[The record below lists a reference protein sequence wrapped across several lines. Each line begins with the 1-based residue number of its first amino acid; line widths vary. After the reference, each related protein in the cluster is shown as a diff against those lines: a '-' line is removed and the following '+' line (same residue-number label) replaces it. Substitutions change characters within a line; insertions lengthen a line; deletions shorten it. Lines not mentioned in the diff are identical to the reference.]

1 MRQQATGRTAHGA
14 APWSGGRRGRRGGF
28 VNVRALEWAAR
39 QNISHAVAR
48 VLLIELALLAGDD
61 FSCVISLQALASR
74 TSRDRNTVR
83 KWVHLL
89 VSSGLVDCEDR
100 FADDGTRLASR
111 YVLNHPD
118 AGEVTSSP
126 AGQPFSPPL
135 PGRPEGDSADSVRG
149 ISPSR
154 KHRESKA
161 DSPTA
166 RTGKGTRH
174 YLPRPRPTMPGD
186 DPVLPLDLGD
196 TPPGRTTTGIRS
208 GTG

>member
-1 MRQQATGRTAHGA
+1 MTQHRGAGAGA
-14 APWSGGRRGRRGGF
+14 AGGVVL

-61 FSCVISLQALASR
+61 FACVTSLQALAVR

-83 KWVHLL
+83 RWIHLL
-89 VSSGLVDCEDR
+89 VSSGLVACDER

-118 AGEVTSSP
+118 ATAGARSS
-126 AGQPFSPPL
+126 ATQTFSPSL
-135 PGRPEGDSADSVRG
+135 PEKLEGDPADSVRV
-149 ISPSR
+149 IPQPHE
-154 KHRESKA
+154 HRESKA
-161 DSPTA
+161 DSPTE
-166 RTGKGTRH
+166 RTGKETRH

-196 TPPGRTTTGIRS
+196 TSPGQDSTGIRS
-208 GTG
+208 GTE

>member
-1 MRQQATGRTAHGA
+1 
-14 APWSGGRRGRRGGF
+14 

-61 FSCVISLQALASR
+61 FSCVISLQTLAAR

-83 KWVHLL
+83 KWIHLL
-89 VSSGLVDCEDR
+89 VSSGLVSCEDR

-118 AGEVTSSP
+118 AREGAASF
-126 AGQPFSPPL
+126 AGQPFSPSL
-135 PGRPEGDSADSVRG
+135 PQKPEGDPADSVRV
-149 ISPSR
+149 IPQPR
-154 KHRESKA
+154 DHRASKP
-161 DSPTA
+161 DSPTH
-166 RTGKGTRH
+166 RTGRGQH
-174 YLPRPRPTMPGD
+174 HHLPRPRPTMPGD

-196 TPPGRTTTGIRS
+196 TPSGQDNPGIRS

>member
-1 MRQQATGRTAHGA
+1 M
-14 APWSGGRRGRRGGF
+14 
-28 VNVRALEWAAR
+28 NVRALEWAAR

-61 FSCVISLQALASR
+61 FACVISLQALAVR

-83 KWVHLL
+83 KWIHLL
-89 VSSGLVDCEDR
+89 VSSGLVACDER

-118 AGEVTSSP
+118 AGAASS
-126 AGQPFSPPL
+126 AGQPFSPSL
-135 PGRPEGDSADSVRG
+135 PQEPEGDPTDFGRG

-154 KHRESKA
+154 EHRESKA
-161 DSPTA
+161 DSRTE
-166 RTGKGTRH
+166 RTGKETRH

-196 TPPGRTTTGIRS
+196 TSPGQDSTGIRS
-208 GTG
+208 GTE

>member
-1 MRQQATGRTAHGA
+1 MTQHRGAGAGA
-14 APWSGGRRGRRGGF
+14 AGGVVL

-61 FSCVISLQALASR
+61 FACVTSLQALAVR

-83 KWVHLL
+83 KWIHLL
-89 VSSGLVDCEDR
+89 ISSGLVACDER

-118 AGEVTSSP
+118 AGDDTASP
-126 AGQPFSPPL
+126 AAQPFSPSL
-135 PGRPEGDSADSVRG
+135 PERPGGDSTDFGRG

-154 KHRESKA
+154 EHRESKA
-161 DSPTA
+161 DSRTD
-166 RTGKGTRH
+166 RTGKETRH
-174 YLPRPRPTMPGD
+174 YLPRPRPTMPAD

-196 TPPGRTTTGIRS
+196 TSPGQDSTGIRS
-208 GTG
+208 GTE

>member
-1 MRQQATGRTAHGA
+1 M
-14 APWSGGRRGRRGGF
+14 
-28 VNVRALEWAAR
+28 NVGALEWAAR

-61 FSCVISLQALASR
+61 FSCVISLQALAAR

-83 KWVHLL
+83 KWIHLL
-89 VSSGLVDCEDR
+89 VSSGLVACEDR

-118 AGEVTSSP
+118 AREDASSLT
-126 AGQPFSPPL
+126 AEPFSPSL
-135 PGRPEGDSADSVRG
+135 PEKPARDPADSGRG
-149 ISPSR
+149 IPRSR
-154 KHRESKA
+154 EHQESRP

-166 RTGKGTRH
+166 RTGREARH

-196 TPPGRTTTGIRS
+196 TPPGQDSTGIRS

>member
-1 MRQQATGRTAHGA
+1 MNL
-14 APWSGGRRGRRGGF
+14 P
-28 VNVRALEWAAR
+28 ALEWAAR

-61 FSCVISLQALASR
+61 FSCVISLQTLAAR

-83 KWVHLL
+83 KWIHLL
-89 VSSGLVDCEDR
+89 VTSGLVACDER

-118 AGEVTSSP
+118 ARKNAASP
-126 AGQPFSPPL
+126 AAEHFSPPL
-135 PGRPEGDSADSVRG
+135 PDKPEGDPADSGRG
-149 ISPSR
+149 IPQPR
-154 KHRESKA
+154 KHREPKA

-166 RTGKGTRH
+166 RTGRETRH

-186 DPVLPLDLGD
+186 DPVLPLDLGG
-196 TPPGRTTTGIRS
+196 TPPGRDGTGMRS

>member
-1 MRQQATGRTAHGA
+1 MRQQSTGRTAHGA
-14 APWSGGRRGRRGGF
+14 APSSGGRRGRWGGV

-61 FSCVISLQALASR
+61 FSCVISLQTLAAR

-89 VSSGLVDCEDR
+89 VSLGLVGCKDR

-118 AGEVTSSP
+118 AREDAAFA
-126 AGQPFSPPL
+126 AGQPFSPSL
-135 PGRPEGDSADSVRG
+135 PEEPEGAPTDSRRG
-149 ISPSR
+149 ISPS
-154 KHRESKA
+154 HQHQESKP

-166 RTGKGTRH
+166 RTGKETRH
-174 YLPRPRPTMPGD
+174 HLPRPRPTMPGD
-186 DPVLPLDLGD
+186 DPVLPLDLGE
-196 TPPGRTTTGIRS
+196 TPPGQDSTGMRS

>member
-1 MRQQATGRTAHGA
+1 MNIQ
-14 APWSGGRRGRRGGF
+14 
-28 VNVRALEWAAR
+28 ALEWAAR

-48 VLLIELALLAGDD
+48 VLLIELALLAGED
-61 FSCVISLQALASR
+61 FSCVISLQALAAR

-89 VSSGLVDCEDR
+89 VSSGLVACEDR

-118 AGEVTSSP
+118 ARENAPSP
-126 AGQPFSPPL
+126 AAQPFSPSL
-135 PGRPEGDSADSVRG
+135 SEKAEGAPADSGRG
-149 ISPSR
+149 IPRSR
-154 KHRESKA
+154 EQRESKA
-161 DSPTA
+161 DSPTD
-166 RTGKGTRH
+166 RTGRETRH
-174 YLPRPRPTMPGD
+174 HLPRPRPTPPSD

-196 TPPGRTTTGIRS
+196 TPPGQDSTGIRS